1 MKKPVLQRAM
11 FMTPVKKQESKGILS
26 GIADDEDEYERRPDD
41 LEIIANNLRGDMRS
55 MDERYLELAQMVGE
69 AAFDTPEEVVTL
81 MQAQMAQQ
89 TEQPASPA
97 PAPGPMQQ
105 GIGSLPPQGQPM
117 PPGGIA
123 SGMEEQAPVQMAHG
137 GIVHRQLGS
146 PPSGEMAGRTVIDN
160 ELLRQAT
167 ERRGLLSRMM
177 GGARDLTAN
186 IDDRVSN
193 FLSQQM
199 QTRGPVSAS
208 GKEIPFVDKQGR
220 FYQPVGGT
228 NPNMPSRGFP
238 MASKFNLG
246 RFTKFAGP
254 AGIAGGFATDALIE
268 SDPSRGQLYGSMF
281 DLETGAGAED
291 RPGFARSVVPTSAAP
306 AAVTPAPGAQVE
318 MPSGGGGEG
327 VPPPPAPGAVSGRT
341 PVPGMKTSE
350 DLLVSRPGFTPVG
363 KAEEPED
370 LGKDFRQRVQEKMD
384 IYSEFL
390 GSDPEMRKA
399 QALFMLAEAAVNT
412 AAATGRSTAERIAK
426 GVKGLPAG
434 LAAIGAE
441 AQKDK
446 RAIAAAALSAVEQE
460 YADARKAAS
469 LIQREIIRRGTGLSD
484 KVSSLTSSIL
494 ARDPTMDRNVAIQ
507 LARDMDN
514 GTVAQDNA
522 TKEWYDRISNTVRW
536 SPYKPL
542 AESQVGYLDERNPYV
557 RVSPE
562 TMTVTSDPEARKKL
576 IDERMKLQKN
586 LTMYDRFMSDVYG
599 DTVGVLPTIRSGA
612 SRVVLG
618 LFGDIGF
625 GITDTQLNQIRA
637 NQAIGNEYLIKGL
650 FRNSDKVSN
659 LDMKNAQGLSENPNR
674 MFTDVPLVVGTV
686 QNFQR
691 ADLNRLAEIDS
702 QLFGTPMK
710 QLDRIPQGTKT
721 DPLPVVQNTEML
733 LRDAFTKRPN
743 LSMHLKFPD
752 GKVERIDSSH
762 PYVQQLLRGT
772 AQ

>member
-1 MKKPVLQRAM
+1 MKKQVLERAM
-11 FMTPVKKQESKGILS
+11 FAKVSPKSESKGILS

-41 LEIIANNLRGDMRS
+41 LEIIANNIRGDMRS

-81 MQAQMAQQ
+81 MQAQFAQQ
-89 TEQPASPA
+89 QQPPIPA
-97 PAPGPMQQ
+97 PAPSQQ
-105 GIGSLPPQGQPM
+105 GIGSLPPQAPPM

-123 SGMEEQAPVQMAHG
+123 SGMEEQPMLPQGQEPIQMAHG
-137 GIVHRQLGS
+137 GIVYRQLGS
-146 PPSGEMAGRTVIDN
+146 PPSGEMAGRTTIDN

-246 RFTKFAGP
+246 RFATRFGP
-254 AGIAGGFATDALIE
+254 AGIAAGFATDALIE

-306 AAVTPAPGAQVE
+306 TTVTPAPGAQVE

-327 VPPPPAPGAVSGRT
+327 VPPPPAPGAVG
-341 PVPGMKTSE
+341 
-350 DLLVSRPGFTPVG
+350 GFTKDSLLPKRDG
-363 KAEEPED
+363 EGLFTRIPPSAEPED
-370 LGKDFRQRVQEKMD
+370 QGKDFRQRVQEKMD

-469 LIQREIIRRGTGLSD
+469 LIQREVIRRGTGLSD

-507 LARDMDN
+507 LARDIDN

-562 TMTVTSDPEARKKL
+562 TMTVTNDPEARKKL

-625 GITDTQLNQIRA
+625 GVTDTQLNQIRA
-637 NQAIGNEYLIKGL
+637 NQAIGNEYIVKGL
-650 FRNSDKVSN
+650 FRNSDRVSN
-659 LDMKNAQGLSENPNR
+659 LDMKNAQDLSEKPNR
-674 MFTDVPLVVGTV
+674 LFTDVPLVIGTV

-702 QLFGTPMK
+702 QLFGAPMK

-721 DPLPVVQNTEML
+721 DPLPVVPNTEML

-743 LSMHLKFPD
+743 LSMHLKFSD
-752 GKVERIDSSH
+752 GKVQRIDSSH